1 LSQDVSLSPAFAE
14 NGHVEAVGLNGGRC
28 DGFDAVLATYNVP
41 SDNKQID
48 LRRSIVDFR
57 RALCLISLGA
67 DANVKLGPIC
77 LWRRRW
83 TKMYVL
89 KIGTRLLHP
98 HTQQSGHFF
107 GPTRLDFTHA
117 SMSPLSRQTHILRSA
132 RWLTC
137 LQRRRLSRPA

>member
-1 LSQDVSLSPAFAE
+1 M
-14 NGHVEAVGLNGGRC
+14 
-28 DGFDAVLATYNVP
+28 P

-77 LWRRRW
+77 LRRRRW

-98 HTQQSGHFF
+98 HTQQPGHFF
-107 GPTRLDFTHA
+107 EATRLDFTHA
-117 SMSPLSRQTHILRSA
+117 SMSPLLNGEQEADDDDDASGRAASRNSLRK
-132 RWLTC
+132 RFHWTTYLLT
-137 LQRRRLSRPA
+137 